1 MRLLI
6 TGTGGFVGG
15 YLSYYF
21 RHYDITAIAS
31 RDLDLTDTNRVQ
43 KFFQEHGI
51 FDAVINCAAQ
61 GRFQA
66 TAKDENILR
75 TNLKIFANL
84 MHNRSQYR
92 QLINFG
98 SGAEF
103 GLSNNINLAT
113 EDSIYDYIPDESY
126 GLSKN
131 IIARWCDHVPEIYN
145 IRIFGLFDKTEPPR
159 RLISGFIEHAKNRQ
173 PFIVNNDRYA
183 DYVSARDLAILV
195 DHTLKGDVTD
205 SNINMVYKEKYRLS
219 DLLRKYCNIHNIDEN
234 LINVASES
242 TNNYTGS
249 SSTIDKYN
257 FKFNGL
263 DAGLQ
268 EYQYE

>member
-6 TGTGGFVGG
+6 TGTNGFIGG
-15 YLSYYF
+15 YLSHYF
-21 RHYDITAIAS
+21 RHYDVTAIAS
-31 RDLDLTDTNRVQ
+31 RDLDLTDTSRVQ
-43 KFFQEHGI
+43 SFFDNHET

-75 TNLKIFANL
+75 NNLKMFANL
-84 MHNRSQYR
+84 IHNRKRYQR
-92 QLINFG
+92 LINFG

-103 GLSNNINLAT
+103 GLSNNINLVT
-113 EDSIYDYIPDESY
+113 ENSIYDHMPDESY

-131 IIARWCDHVPEIYN
+131 IIARWCDCTPGAHN
-145 IRIFGLFDKTEPPR
+145 IRIFGVFDKTEPPR
-159 RLISGFIEHAKNRQ
+159 RLISGFIEHAKNGQ

-195 DHTLKGDVTD
+195 DHTIKGDVSDT
-205 SNINMVYKEKYRLS
+205 NINMVYREKYRLS
-219 DLLRKYCNIHNIDEN
+219 DLLRKYCGIHNIDKN
-234 LINVASES
+234 LIDVANES

-249 SSTIDKYN
+249 SSNIDKYN